1 MYDKRIKIFIIISAL
16 FSLACV
22 LRLVQMQLLPSSFVQ
37 DEIAQL
43 KNQRGVSYQLK
54 TLRGRILDR
63 KDNVLAVDQ
72 PQFQL
77 CINYKLTCFLD
88 KRVQKAHQLAGELKT
103 AAAHKANPSL
113 LDAGKEL
120 QEKIEDLERVIEKC
134 TQFGPKHSEIETQ
147 IVQINEKIW
156 NVRTFVAWIRAGP
169 DPAILEKYNNI
180 NSIPLSEAFADFEKK
195 FPSED
200 QRLLLTNRVNDLA
213 EMAKDWPLLELRT
226 DDDVFTAQLEFMDVD
241 GVQILPKGQR
251 FYPYG
256 SVASQVIGWV
266 GPATNQ
272 EDKELF
278 ANDKLSSYLDGEV
291 CGREDGIEYVCET
304 ILRGRRGEVIYDID
318 QEVVSKTETQLGK
331 DIYLTIDIE
340 LQKRVE
346 EYLSN
351 GQLNPNYKA
360 PCAAVV
366 IEVATGNILTLV
378 SMPVYDLNQIRVNYT
393 GLAGDP
399 NEPLRNRAINKQYPP
414 GSVIKPLIL
423 IAALESGK
431 ITPDEIISCPAQ
443 KAPTGWPSCWIFNRY
458 SWLGHDNGGPNNAHN
473 ATKGSCNVYFSRLAD
488 RIEPLVF
495 QQWLFKFG
503 YGHQIPFVT
512 DIYTS
517 NNEQRLSG
525 VAQAKSEESLVRRP
539 VLRSISEGG
548 SANEGGSIENREL
561 RQTQGQIS
569 NLPPRT
575 TIKQFDQ
582 VPPLTEK
589 ERRWFGI
596 GQGNLRVTPLQVA
609 NAFAAIARG
618 GVFKPPRL
626 FLDDPNSSKSEI
638 RNPKS
643 EIDLGISPQTL
654 AVVYDGMFA
663 VVNEQ
668 GGTAYKE
675 FAHSGLTEQD
685 VKVYGKT
692 GSTEQPDNA
701 WFAGFAADSTN
712 RKIAI
717 AVIVEGGQHGSSDAA
732 PLARDII
739 QFCIDAGYIG
749 KNKPTIGQKQMASV
763 Q

>member
-1 MYDKRIKIFIIISAL
+1 MVGRDMYDKRIKIFIIISAL
-16 FSLACV
+16 FSLVCV
-22 LRLVQMQLLPSSFVQ
+22 LRLVQMQLLGSSFVQ

-54 TLRGRILDR
+54 TLRGKILDR
-63 KDNVLAVDQ
+63 NGKLLAADQ

-103 AAAHKANPSL
+103 AASHKANPSL
-113 LDAGKEL
+113 LDAHKEIQDKL
-120 QEKIEDLERVIEKC
+120 EDLEQVIEKC
-134 TQFGPKHSEIETQ
+134 SQFGLKRSEVETQ

-180 NSIPLSEAFADFEKK
+180 NSIPLSEAIEDFEKK
-195 FPSED
+195 IPSED
-200 QRLLLTNRVNDLA
+200 QRLVFVSKVNDLA
-213 EMAKDWPLLELRT
+213 EMAKDWPLLELKT
-226 DDDVFTAQLEFMDVD
+226 DDDVFTAQMEFMDVD

-256 SVASQVIGWV
+256 TVASQVIGWV
-266 GPATNQ
+266 GPATREQ
-272 EDKELF
+272 DIELF
-278 ANDKLSSYLDGEV
+278 ANDKFASYLDGEV

-318 QEVVSKTETQLGK
+318 KEVVSKTETRFGK

-351 GQLNPNYKA
+351 GQLNLNYKA

-366 IEVATGNILTLV
+366 IDVATGDILTLV
-378 SMPVYDLNQIRVNYT
+378 SMPVFDLNRVRTDYA

-458 SWLGHDNGGPNNAHN
+458 SWLGHDNEGSNNAHN

-503 YGHQIPFVT
+503 YGHQISDFGF
-512 DIYTS
+512 
-517 NNEQRLSG
+517 R
-525 VAQAKSEESLVRRP
+525 
-539 VLRSISEGG
+539 ISDFE
-548 SANEGGSIENREL
+548 ARAF

-575 TIKQFDQ
+575 TIQQFEQ
-582 VPPLTEK
+582 LPPLEES

-609 NAFAAIARG
+609 NVYAAIARN
-618 GVFKPPRL
+618 GVYKSPRL
-626 FLDDPNSSKSEI
+626 FFAPVITSDERRATGD
-638 RNPKS
+638 
-643 EIDLGISPQTL
+643 EIDLGISPRTL

-675 FAHSGLTEQD
+675 FAQSGLTEQD

-701 WFAGFAADSTN
+701 WFAGFAADSAN

-717 AVIVEGGQHGSSDAA
+717 AVIVEGGQRGSTDAA
-732 PLARDII
+732 PLACDII

-749 KNKPTIGQKQMASV
+749 KSTPKIEQAQLSSEK
-763 Q
+763 

>member
-16 FSLACV
+16 FSLVCV
-22 LRLVQMQLLPSSFVQ
+22 LRLVQMQLLPNSFVQ

-54 TLRGRILDR
+54 TLRGKILDR
-63 KDNVLAVDQ
+63 NGKSLAADQ
-72 PQFQL
+72 PHFQL
-77 CINYKLTCFLD
+77 CINYRLSCFLD
-88 KRVQKAHQLAGELKT
+88 KRVQKACQLAGELKT

-120 QEKIEDLERVIEKC
+120 QEKIEDLEQVIEKC
-134 TQFGPKHSEIETQ
+134 TQFGLKRSEVEPQ
-147 IVQINEKIW
+147 IVRINEKIW

-169 DPAILEKYNNI
+169 DPAILEKYDNI
-180 NSIPLSEAFADFEKK
+180 NNIPLSEAIADFKKK
-195 FPSED
+195 FPGED
-200 QRLLLTNRVNDLA
+200 QRLLFVSKVNDLA
-213 EMAKDWPLLELRT
+213 EMAKDWPLLELKT

-256 SVASQVIGWV
+256 TVASQVIGWV

-304 ILRGRRGEVIYDID
+304 VLRGRRGEVIYDID
-318 QEVVSKTETQLGK
+318 QEVVSKTETRFGK

-340 LQKRVE
+340 LQKRIE
-346 EYLSN
+346 EYISN

-360 PCAAVV
+360 PCAAAV
-366 IEVATGNILTLV
+366 IDVATGDILALV
-378 SMPVYDLNQIRVNYT
+378 SMPVYDLNQVRINYA

-399 NEPLRNRAINKQYPP
+399 NEPLRNRAINKHYPP
-414 GSVIKPLIL
+414 GSVIKPSIL

-458 SWLGHDNGGPNNAHN
+458 SWLGHDNEGSNNAHN

-488 RIEPLVF
+488 RIEPMVF

-503 YGHQIPFVT
+503 YGHVT
-512 DIYTS
+512 
-517 NNEQRLSG
+517 
-525 VAQAKSEESLVRRP
+525 SLVARD
-539 VLRSISEGG
+539 LSLESQATGHE
-548 SANEGGSIENREL
+548 SREL

-569 NLPPRT
+569 NLPPKT
-575 TIKQFDQ
+575 TIKQFEQ
-582 VPPLTEK
+582 VPPLEEG

-609 NAFAAIARG
+609 NAFAAIARN
-618 GVFKPPRL
+618 GVYKSPRL
-626 FLDDPNSSKSEI
+626 FFAPVITSDERRATSDEIGLD
-638 RNPKS
+638 
-643 EIDLGISPQTL
+643 ISPQTL
-654 AVVYDGMFA
+654 SVVYDGMFA

-675 FAHSGLTEQD
+675 FAHSGLAEQD

-717 AVIVEGGQHGSSDAA
+717 AVIVEGGQRGSTDAA

-749 KNKPTIGQKQMASV
+749 QSSPKTE
-763 Q
+763 